1 MQISIPH
8 RGDLFPHGGFGWTAN
23 FEALSWPQFTRQLA
37 INKFIRQIFMQGFV
51 NKSLF
56 TYIKTHLSTVNG
68 QLIFRRPG
76 KVTSRACTEQ
86 IQVDRFRTEST
97 LGLHHPPPP
106 RPPAPLHRARPPGG
120 RALGLKRQLSL
131 GGRGVTPRRYK
142 TRLGRVDLI
151 WMTLGT
157 IIYLTVGPSYL

>member
-1 MQISIPH
+1 MAAVTGSQYKSTADFNSSPRNFFPH
-8 RGDLFPHGGFGWTAN
+8 RGIGRTAN

-56 TYIKTHLSTVNG
+56 TYIKTHFSTVNG
-68 QLIFRRPG
+68 QLIFPRPG

-97 LGLHHPPPP
+97 LGLEG
-106 RPPAPLHRARPPGG
+106 RMRAARRSRG
-120 RALGLKRQLSL
+120 ASILCILLFSSGLRRLS
-131 GGRGVTPRRYK
+131 
-142 TRLGRVDLI
+142 
-151 WMTLGT
+151 
-157 IIYLTVGPSYL
+157 